1 MATKPIKI
9 KILGDAKQFNATL
22 KQSEDDLG
30 RFGRGVKNISGKAVA
45 AAKIAGVAAVAAG
58 AKGVASFAAFEQQM
72 NEVFTLLPGVSEKAM
87 GEMTGQVK
95 DFAKEF
101 GILPNEAV
109 PALYSALSAGVP
121 QDNVFEFMEVAAKAA
136 KGGVTTLETAVD
148 GITSVVNAYG
158 DEVITAT
165 EASDYMFTA
174 VRLGKTTFEELSN
187 SISMVTPIA
196 VAAGVGMDEVS
207 ASIAVLTASGVP
219 TATAATQI
227 KGAIAELSREGSK
240 ADTVFRD
247 LSGESFAQFI
257 ENGGSMGDAFQMMN
271 DHAVDTGGSVLD
283 MFGRVEAGA
292 AVLSL
297 AKEDGEAYAETLEEM
312 QGAAGATDAA
322 FDVMSKGLQEQ
333 FNKIK
338 AAFAVLMIDIGEKL
352 EPVVRKAIEII
363 RISIGKMKDAW
374 ENMRPAVQRFI
385 DKAKELAEK
394 WLPKV
399 RGWLQKVIDKVKKL
413 ADEWLP
419 KIRDWFQKVIDTV
432 KKLADEWLPKIRDW
446 MQKVIDKVKKL
457 ADEWLPKLRDGFQ
470 DAIDKI
476 KDLVDTWLPKIGAA
490 LQTAFQ
496 WIIDNKDYIIGA
508 VIGIGTGLLIYAVPG
523 AIAAAA
529 AFGATAIAAFSAA
542 AAMVAAALPAVALA
556 ALFAGLAAGAVW
568 AYQNVGWFREGVDK
582 VAQWFKKDFLPTM
595 RLVWDAVWGL
605 IKHYINLIRTI
616 MRVYI
621 AWAKLLWENFGKTLM
636 RFVEMAW
643 GAISTIIDGALKFI
657 QGVIQVVTGIIKGD
671 WSLVWEGIKSI
682 FVGVWE
688 GIKGA
693 LALALAVVMT
703 SIQIALDAITL
714 AWNLAWSGIKLVFAT
729 IWDGIKAALGLAL
742 AFIQSAIQIQLDAI
756 TLAWNLTWNAI
767 KGTFVTIWN
776 GIEAALDLALGVID
790 TAIQIAL
797 AAITLY
803 WSLVWTGIKTAF
815 ETAWDL
821 VETAVT
827 TGIDT
832 VTGFFEELPGKIT
845 GAVSTLADAIKS
857 PFVVAFNAIKA
868 LWNNTVGG
876 FGFTV
881 PSWIPGVGGKGFKI
895 PYIGGG
901 GSAYGG
907 GVTGAAVDAFFA
919 NGGFVNGPTVAMIGE
934 AGPELVLPL
943 TRPAR
948 TQELLSEHGLAG
960 GGASVTNIHVSA
972 RTDADPDAIA
982 QQVAWQIR
990 VGGI

>member
-9 KILGDAKQFNATL
+9 KILGDAKQFNQTL

-240 ADTVFRD
+240 ADTVFRE

-352 EPVVRKAIEII
+352 APVVRKAIEII

-374 ENMRPAVQRFI
+374 EKVRPSVERFI
-385 DKAKELAEK
+385 EKAKDLAEK

-399 RGWLQKVIDKVKKL
+399 RDWLQKVIDKVKKL

-419 KIRDWFQKVIDTV
+419 KIRDWFQKVID
-432 KKLADEWLPKIRDW
+432 
-446 MQKVIDKVKKL
+446 KVKKL
-457 ADEWLPKLRDGFQ
+457 ADEWLPKLRDGLQ
-470 DAIDKI
+470 KAIDKI
-476 KDLVDTWLPKIGAA
+476 RDLADTWLPKIRDAM
-490 LQTAFQ
+490 QTAFQ
-496 WIIDNKDYIIGA
+496 WILDNKDYIIAAIVG
-508 VIGIGTGLLIYAVPG
+508 VGTAYLIYAVPG

-529 AFGATAIAAFSAA
+529 AFGATAVAA
-542 AAMVAAALPAVALA
+542 AAAAVSMIIAAAPAVALA
-556 ALFAGLAAGAVW
+556 ALLAGLAAGAVW
-568 AYQNVGWFREGVDK
+568 AYQNVEWFRKGVDT
-582 VAQWFKKDFLPTM
+582 VAQWFKNDFLPTM
-595 RLVWDAVWGL
+595 RLVWDTVWE
-605 IKHYINLIRTI
+605 IVKHYIKLVQIT

-621 AWAKLLWENFGKTLM
+621 AWAKLVWDNFGKTILG
-636 RFVEMAW
+636 FVQKAW
-643 GAISTIIDGALKFI
+643 GAISTYVEGVLKFI
-657 QGVIQVVTGIIKGD
+657 QGVIQIVTGIIKGD
-671 WSLVWEGIKSI
+671 WSLVWNGIKNV
-682 FVGVWE
+682 FVGVWT

-693 LALALAVVMT
+693 LALALGIIETA
-703 SIQIALDAITL
+703 IQIALDAITL
-714 AWNLAWSGIKLVFAT
+714 AW
-729 IWDGIKAALGLAL
+729 
-742 AFIQSAIQIQLDAI
+742 
-756 TLAWNLTWNAI
+756 
-767 KGTFVTIWN
+767 
-776 GIEAALDLALGVID
+776 DLC
-790 TAIQIAL
+790 
-797 AAITLY
+797 
-803 WSLVWTGIKTAF
+803 WTGIKTAF
-815 ETAWDL
+815 DTAWGL

-827 TGIDT
+827 TGIN
-832 VTGFFEELPGKIT
+832 VITGFFEELPGKIT

-857 PFVVAFNAIKA
+857 PFVVAFNAIKT

-907 GVTGAAVDAFFA
+907 GITGPVDAFFA

>member
-9 KILGDAKQFNATL
+9 KILGDAKQFNQTL

-240 ADTVFRD
+240 ADTVFRE

-374 ENMRPAVQRFI
+374 EKVRPSVERFI
-385 DKAKELAEK
+385 KKAKDLAEK

-399 RGWLQKVIDKVKKL
+399 RDWLQKVIDKVKKL

-419 KIRDWFQKVIDTV
+419 KIRDWFQKVID
-432 KKLADEWLPKIRDW
+432 
-446 MQKVIDKVKKL
+446 KVKKL
-457 ADEWLPKLRDGFQ
+457 ADEWLPKLRDGLQ
-470 DAIDKI
+470 KAIDKI
-476 KDLVDTWLPKIGAA
+476 RDLADTWLPKIRDAM
-490 LQTAFQ
+490 QTAFQ
-496 WIIDNKDYIIGA
+496 WILDNKDYIIGA
-508 VIGIGTGLLIYAVPG
+508 IVGVGTAYLIYAVPG

-529 AFGATAIAAFSAA
+529 AFGATAIAAASAA
-542 AAMVAAALPAVALA
+542 AAMIIAAAPAVALA
-556 ALFAGLAAGAVW
+556 ALLAGLAAGAVW
-568 AYQNVGWFREGVDK
+568 AYQNVEWFREGVDK

-595 RLVWDAVWGL
+595 RLVWDAVWE
-605 IKHYINLIRTI
+605 IVKHYIKLVEII
-616 MRVYI
+616 MRAYV
-621 AWAKLLWENFGKTLM
+621 AWAKLLWDNFGKTILG
-636 RFVEMAW
+636 FVEKAW
-643 GAISTIIDGALKFI
+643 GAISTYIEGVLKYI
-657 QGVIQVVTGIIKGD
+657 QGVIQIVTGIIKGD
-671 WSLVWEGIKSI
+671 WSQVWEGIKNV
-682 FVGVWE
+682 FVGIWE
-688 GIKGA
+688 AIKGS
-693 LALALAVVMT
+693 LAMALAVIET
-703 SIQIALDAITL
+703 AIQLALDAITL
-714 AWNLAWSGIKLVFAT
+714 AWGLAWS
-729 IWDGIKAALGLAL
+729 
-742 AFIQSAIQIQLDAI
+742 
-756 TLAWNLTWNAI
+756 AI
-767 KGTFVTIWN
+767 KV
-776 GIEAALDLALGVID
+776 
-790 TAIQIAL
+790 
-797 AAITLY
+797 
-803 WSLVWTGIKTAF
+803 AF
-815 ETAWDL
+815 DTAWDL
-821 VETAVT
+821 VKTAVT
-827 TGIDT
+827 TGIDAI
-832 VTGFFEELPGKIT
+832 TGFFEELPGKIT
-845 GAVSTLADAIKS
+845 GAISTLADAITS
-857 PFVVAFNAIKA
+857 PFSVAFNAIKT

-901 GSAYGG
+901 GEGYGG
-907 GVTGAAVDAFFA
+907 GITGAAVDAFFA

-960 GGASVTNIHVSA
+960 GGASVTNINVTA

>member
-9 KILGDAKQFNATL
+9 KILGDAKQFNQTL

-30 RFGRGVKNISGKAVA
+30 RFGRGVKNMSTKAVA
-45 AAKIAGVAAVAAG
+45 AAKLASVAAVVAGTKGVAA
-58 AKGVASFAAFEQQM
+58 FAAFEQQM

-87 GEMTGQVK
+87 SEMTGQVK

-101 GILPNEAV
+101 GILPDEAV

-121 QDNVFEFMEVAAKAA
+121 PDNVFEFMEVAAMAA

-257 ENGGSMGDAFQMMN
+257 ENGGTMGEAFQLMS
-271 DHAVDTGGSVLD
+271 DHADDTGGSVLD

-292 AVLSL
+292 AVL
-297 AKEDGEAYAETLEEM
+297 AIAAGDGEAYADTLGEM
-312 QGAAGATDAA
+312 QGAAGATEAA

-374 ENMRPAVQRFI
+374 EKVRPSVERFI
-385 DKAKELAEK
+385 SKVKDLVEK

-399 RGWLQKVIDKVKKL
+399 RDWLQKVIDKVKKL

-419 KIRDWFQKVIDTV
+419 KIRDW
-432 KKLADEWLPKIRDW
+432 L
-446 MQKVIDKVKKL
+446 QKVIDKVKKL
-457 ADEWLPKLRDGFQ
+457 ADEWLPKIRDALQ

-476 KDLVDTWLPKIGAA
+476 KDLAEEWLPKIRDA
-490 LQTAFQ
+490 LQDAFQ

-508 VIGIGTGLLIYAVPG
+508 IIGIGMGLLIYAVPG
-523 AIAAAA
+523 ALAAAA
-529 AFGATAIAAFSAA
+529 AFGATAIAAATAA
-542 AAMVAAALPAVALA
+542 ASMLLAAAPAVLIA
-556 ALFAGLAAGAVW
+556 ALFAALAAGAVW
-568 AYQNVGWFREGVDK
+568 AYQNVDWFREGVDK
-582 VAQWFKKDFLPTM
+582 VAKWFKEDFLPTM
-595 RLVWDAVWGL
+595 RLVWDGVWGL
-605 IKHYINLIRTI
+605 IKHYITLIKT
-616 MRVYI
+616 MMSLYI
-621 AWAKLLWENFGKTLM
+621 AWAKLLWENFGKTIM
-636 RFVEMAW
+636 GFVEKAW
-643 GAISTIIDGALKFI
+643 GAISTIVEGALKFI
-657 QGVIQVVTGIIKGD
+657 QGIIQIVTGIIKGD
-671 WSLVWEGIKSI
+671 WSLVWNGIKNVFS
-682 FVGVWE
+682 GVWD

-693 LALALAVVMT
+693 LALALAVIET
-703 SIQIALDAITL
+703 AIQIALDAITL
-714 AWNLAWSGIKLVFAT
+714 AWDLAWT
-729 IWDGIKAALGLAL
+729 
-742 AFIQSAIQIQLDAI
+742 
-756 TLAWNLTWNAI
+756 AI
-767 KGTFVTIWN
+767 KV
-776 GIEAALDLALGVID
+776 
-790 TAIQIAL
+790 
-797 AAITLY
+797 
-803 WSLVWTGIKTAF
+803 AF
-815 ETAWDL
+815 DVAWGL

-827 TGIDT
+827 TGID
-832 VTGFFEELPGKIT
+832 VITGFFEELPGKIS

-857 PFVVAFNAIKA
+857 PFVVAFNAIKT

-895 PYIGGG
+895 PYIGGSG
-901 GSAYGG
+901 GAYGG
-907 GVTGAAVDAFFA
+907 GVTGPTVGGAAVSAYFA

-960 GGASVTNIHVSA
+960 GGASVTNIHVTA

>member
-9 KILGDAKQFNATL
+9 KILGDAKQFNQTL

-30 RFGRGVKNISGKAVA
+30 RFGRGVKNMSAKAVA

-87 GEMTGQVK
+87 GEMTSQVK

-121 QDNVFEFMEVAAKAA
+121 PDNVFEFMEVAAMAA

-227 KGAIAELSREGSK
+227 KGAIAELSRSGSK
-240 ADTVFRD
+240 ADTVFRK

-257 ENGGSMGDAFQMMN
+257 ENGGSMGEAFQMMS
-271 DHAVDTGGSVLD
+271 DHADDTGGSVLD

-292 AVLSL
+292 AVL
-297 AKEDGEAYAETLEEM
+297 AIAAGDGEAYADTLGEM
-312 QGAAGATDAA
+312 QGAAGATEAA

-374 ENMRPAVQRFI
+374 EKVRPSVERFI
-385 DKAKELAEK
+385 SKVKDLAEK

-399 RGWLQKVIDKVKKL
+399 RDWLQKVIDKVKKL
-413 ADEWLP
+413 AEEWLP
-419 KIRDWFQKVIDTV
+419 KIRDKFQQVINRI
-432 KKLADEWLPKIRDW
+432 KKLAEEWLPKIRD
-446 MQKVIDKVKKL
+446 
-457 ADEWLPKLRDGFQ
+457 AFQ
-470 DAIDKI
+470 EVIDKI
-476 KDLVDTWLPKIGAA
+476 KDLANTWLPKIRDAF
-490 LQTAFQ
+490 QTAFQ
-496 WIIDNKDYIIGA
+496 WIIDNKDYIIA
-508 VIGIGTGLLIYAVPG
+508 AIAGIGTAFLVYAIPSALLTAQYFLLVA
-523 AIAAAA
+523 ASAAAA
-529 AFGATAIAAFSAA
+529 AGSMILAA
-542 AAMVAAALPAVALA
+542 APAIALA

-568 AYQNVGWFREGVDK
+568 AYQNVDWFRDGVDK
-582 VAQWFKKDFLPTM
+582 VAQWFKKSFLPTM
-595 RLVWDAVWGL
+595 RLVWDAVWQL
-605 IKHYINLIRTI
+605 IKLNIEYAKILMRTF
-616 MRVYI
+616 V
-621 AWAKLLWENFGKTLM
+621 AWAKVLWENFGKTILN
-636 RFVEMAW
+636 FVEKAW
-643 GAISTIIDGALKFI
+643 GAISTFIEGALKFI
-657 QGVIQVVTGIIKGD
+657 QGIIQIVTGIIKGD
-671 WSLVWEGIKSI
+671 WTTVWNGIKNV

-688 GIKGA
+688 AIKGSLELS
-693 LALALAVVMT
+693 LAY
-703 SIQIALDAITL
+703 IQFVFQGALDAITL
-714 AWNLAWSGIKLVFAT
+714 AW
-729 IWDGIKAALGLAL
+729 
-742 AFIQSAIQIQLDAI
+742 
-756 TLAWNLTWNAI
+756 
-767 KGTFVTIWN
+767 
-776 GIEAALDLALGVID
+776 DLA
-790 TAIQIAL
+790 
-797 AAITLY
+797 
-803 WSLVWTGIKTAF
+803 WTGIKLAF
-815 ETAWDL
+815 EAAWEL
-821 VETAVT
+821 VKTVVSK
-827 TGIDT
+827 GIDEI
-832 VTGFFEELPGKIT
+832 VLFFYEFPDRIE

-857 PFVVAFNAIKA
+857 PFVVAFNAIKT
-868 LWNNTVGG
+868 LWNNTIGG

-881 PSWIPGVGGKGFKI
+881 PSWIPKVGGKGFKI
-895 PYIGGG
+895 PYIGGSG
-901 GSAYGG
+901 DAYGG
-907 GVTGAAVDAFFA
+907 GVTGSIDAFFA

-960 GGASVTNIHVSA
+960 GGASVTNINVTA